1 MVIIIMGVSGCG
13 KTTVGQALAQRLGVP
28 FFDADDY
35 HPAANVAKMGRGEPL
50 TDADREPWLGRL
62 HGMIGKWVGVGREK
76 EGEITAVFACSA
88 LKKTY
93 RDQLRGTLNGVV
105 FVHLA
110 GDFDLIWSRMA
121 ARQGHFM
128 KANMLQSQFATLEPP
143 TAVEALTISVA
154 RPPEDIINQICNYAA
169 VISRSSEK
177 SH

>member
-1 MVIIIMGVSGCG
+1 MVVSVFV
-13 KTTVGQALAQRLGVP
+13 KTTVGQALAQWLGVP

-50 TDADREPWLGRL
+50 TDADREPWLARL
-62 HGMIGKWVGVGREK
+62 HGMIGKWVEAGGGGK
-76 EGEITAVFACSA
+76 ITAVFACSA